1 MCVVYVCVCYVV
13 IVPKDR
19 LQLPGLKEASAI
31 HPMFPVFI
39 CLHHAAPMP
48 GAPHLPPPLS
58 SPALRIHLSSE
69 TKAVLEE
76 FDAFELELRGDVEMK
91 VREDSFNPRG
101 SRDHSRNLNFSS
113 DLGKWVCRPL
123 TSLLFLFS
131 PGQRQGS
138 DLLAPGRAGM

>member
-1 MCVVYVCVCYVV
+1 MCIVYVCVCYVV
-13 IVPKDR
+13 TLPKDR
-19 LQLPGLKEASAI
+19 LRVPGLKEATAM
-31 HPMFPVFI
+31 HPVFPVFI
-39 CLHHAAPMP
+39 CLHPAAPTP

-58 SPALRIHLSSE
+58 SAALRIHLSSE

-91 VREDSFNPRG
+91 VGKDSLDPRG
-101 SRDHSRNLNFSS
+101 SRGHSRNLNFSS
-113 DLGKWVCRPL
+113 DLGKRVCHSL

-138 DLLAPGRAGM
+138 DLLAPGGAGM